1 MLNSKPKDKKQ
12 KQCKQCLCWFN
23 PKHSMQPVC
32 SSHCERER
40 AREKAKSKPAKGFSS
55 KAEPDNA
62 HIIDGDERFVE
73 QTADRHASRAARMMT
88 SARET
93 KELITRVGLAALISQ
108 DEPSCA
114 PIEKENAIHHEG
126 YRRLVASLPCMW
138 CGRQGRSNHAHE
150 NEGKGKGLKLDDR
163 RAMPLCVDDMG
174 KSGCHTAFDQY
185 ALIDGGRETHV
196 ELGRAM
202 AAKTRKIIMDAGQW
216 PKNLPH
222 WSGD

>member
-1 MLNSKPKDKKQ
+1 MVLTTKLKPKK
-12 KQCKQCLCWFN
+12 CKECGEAFTPCAPLQ
-23 PKHSMQPVC
+23 SVC
-32 SSHCERER
+32 SSRC
-40 AREKAKSKPAKGFSS
+40 EKARKARKASTKPAKGFSR
-55 KAEPDNA
+55 KPEPESA

-73 QTADRHASRAARMMT
+73 QTADRHAARAARQMA

-93 KELITRVGLAALISQ
+93 RALITRVGLAALVSQ

-114 PIEKENAIHHEG
+114 PIEKENAVHHEG

-150 NEGKGKGLKLDDR
+150 NDGKGKGLKLDDR

-185 ALIDGGRETHV
+185 ALIDGGREAHV
-196 ELGRAM
+196 ELGRVM
-202 AAKTRKIIMDAGQW
+202 AAKTRKIILDAGQW

-222 WSGD
+222 WPGD